1 MKISASILAADQLT
15 VLEDLKIKKDKY
27 DYVHV
32 DIGDNEFC
40 PTYGISHEIVYK
52 LIEDFDLIIDMH
64 FMTNDFPELLEKLLN
79 QNNNISKAS
88 LHAESDSINKFL
100 NEMSK
105 QNNIETGIAVL
116 GSSDL
121 NILSD
126 FFHNE
131 RFKIDYV
138 LLLCVK
144 PGFSNQKTI
153 VTPVERVK
161 EFKLLFPN
169 YEGEVMVDGG
179 VTDIMLEELKELG
192 VDISVQGGAIFG

>member
-32 DIGDNEFC
+32 DIGDNDFC

-52 LIEDFDLIIDMH
+52 LLEDIDLLIDMH
-64 FMTNDFPELLEKLLN
+64 FMTNDFPELLNNLLN
-79 QNNNISKAS
+79 NKSNITKAS
-88 LHAESDSINKFL
+88 LHVESNSINKFL
-100 NEMSK
+100 TEMSK
-105 QNNIETGIAVL
+105 QSNIETGVGVL

-121 NILSD
+121 NILKS
-126 FFHNE
+126 FIYNE
-131 RFKIDYV
+131 KFSIQYI
-138 LLLCVK
+138 LLLCVE
-144 PGFSNQKTI
+144 PGFSNQNPI
-153 VTPVERVK
+153 ISPVERVK

-169 YEGEVMVDGG
+169 YEGEIVVDGG
-179 VTDIMLEELKELG
+179 VTDSMLEELKELN

>member
-15 VLEDLKIKKDKY
+15 LLENLKIKKDKY

-40 PTYGISHEIVYK
+40 PTYGVSNEIVYK
-52 LIEDFDLIIDMH
+52 LIEDSDLIVDMH
-64 FMTNDFPELLEKLLN
+64 FMTNDFPELLKVLLK
-79 QNNNISKAS
+79 QNNNISKVS
-88 LHAESDSINKFL
+88 LHVESNSINQFL
-100 NEMSK
+100 TEMSK
-105 QNNIETGIAVL
+105 QSKIETGIGVL

-121 NILSD
+121 NILND
-126 FFHNE
+126 FFNNE
-131 RFKIDYV
+131 RFNIHYV

-144 PGFSNQKTI
+144 PGFSYQKPI

-169 YEGEVMVDGG
+169 YEGEIMVDGG
-179 VTDIMLEELKELG
+179 VTDSMLDELKELD

>member
-15 VLEDLKIKKDKY
+15 VFEELKIKKDRY

-40 PTYGISHEIVYK
+40 PTFGISHEIVYK
-52 LIEDFDLIIDMH
+52 LIEDFDLLIDMH

-88 LHAESDSINKFL
+88 LHVESNSINKFL
-100 NEMSK
+100 TEMSK
-105 QNNIETGIAVL
+105 QSNIDTGIGVL

-121 NILSD
+121 NILRD
-126 FFHNE
+126 FIHND
-131 RFKIDYV
+131 RFIIHYV

-144 PGFSNQKTI
+144 PGFSNQKPI
-153 VTPVERVK
+153 VSPVERVK

>member
-15 VLEDLKIKKDKY
+15 VFEDLKIKKDRY

-40 PTYGISHEIVYK
+40 PTFGISHEIVYK

-64 FMTNDFPELLEKLLN
+64 FMTNDFPELLEKLLK

-88 LHAESDSINKFL
+88 LHAESNSINRFL

-105 QNNIETGIAVL
+105 QRNIETGIGIL
-116 GSSDL
+116 GTSNL
-121 NILSD
+121 NILNN
-126 FFHNE
+126 FIHNE
-131 RFKIDYV
+131 KFNIDYI

-144 PGFSNQKTI
+144 PGFSNQKPFI
-153 VTPVERVK
+153 SSVERVK

-169 YEGEVMVDGG
+169 YEGELMVDGG

>member
-40 PTYGISHEIVYK
+40 PTYGISHEIIYK
-52 LIEDFDLIIDMH
+52 LIKDSDILIDLH
-64 FMTNDFPELLEKLLN
+64 FMTNDIPHLLIDLLN
-79 QNNNISKAS
+79 QSNNIFRAS
-88 LHAESDSINKFL
+88 LHAESDSINDFL
-100 NEMSK
+100 TEMNK
-105 QNNIETGIAVL
+105 QSNIKTGIGVL

-121 NILSD
+121 NILKSFID
-126 FFHNE
+126 NE
-131 RFKIDYV
+131 KFNIHYI

-144 PGFSNQKTI
+144 PGFSNQSPI

-169 YEGEVMVDGG
+169 YEGEIMVDGG
-179 VTDIMLEELKELG
+179 VKDSMLEELTELN

>member
-15 VLEDLKIKKDKY
+15 VLDDLKIKKDKY
-27 DYVHV
+27 DYVHI

-40 PTYGISHEIVYK
+40 PTYGISDEIVYK

-64 FMTNDFPELLEKLLN
+64 FMTNNFPELLNKLLY
-79 QNNNISKAS
+79 QSSNISKAS
-88 LHAESDSINKFL
+88 LHVESNSINEFL
-100 NEMSK
+100 TEMSN
-105 QNNIETGIAVL
+105 QNNIQTGVGVL

-121 NILSD
+121 NILKD
-126 FFHNE
+126 FIYNE
-131 RFKIDYV
+131 KFNIHYI

-144 PGFSNQKTI
+144 PGFSNQKPI
-153 VTPVERVK
+153 VSPVERVK

-169 YEGEVMVDGG
+169 YEGEIMVDGG
-179 VTDIMLEELKELG
+179 VTDTMLEELKALN

>member
-15 VLEDLKIKKDKY
+15 VLDDLKIKKDKY

-52 LIEDFDLIIDMH
+52 LIKDFDLIIDMH
-64 FMTNDFPELLEKLLN
+64 FMTNDFPELLNILLN
-79 QNNNISKAS
+79 QSNNISRAS
-88 LHAESDSINKFL
+88 LHAESNSINKFL
-100 NEMSK
+100 TEMNK
-105 QNNIETGIAVL
+105 QSNVETGVGVL

-121 NILSD
+121 NILKD
-126 FFHNE
+126 FIYNE
-131 RFKIDYV
+131 EFKIHYI

-144 PGFSNQKTI
+144 PGFSNQTPI
-153 VTPVERVK
+153 VSPVERVK
-161 EFKLLFPN
+161 EFKLLYPN
-169 YEGEVMVDGG
+169 YEGEIMVDGG
-179 VTDIMLEELKELG
+179 VTDSMLEELKKLN

>member
-15 VLEDLKIKKDKY
+15 VFEELKIKKDRY

-40 PTYGISHEIVYK
+40 PTFGISHEIVYK

-116 GSSDL
+116 GTSNL
-121 NILSD
+121 NILNN
-126 FFHNE
+126 FIHNE
-131 RFKIDYV
+131 KFNIDYI

-144 PGFSNQKTI
+144 PGFSNQKPFI
-153 VTPVERVK
+153 SPVERVK

-179 VTDIMLEELKELG
+179 VTDIMLEELKDLG

>member
-15 VLEDLKIKKDKY
+15 VFEELKIKKDRY

-40 PTYGISHEIVYK
+40 PTFGISHEIVYK
-52 LIEDFDLIIDMH
+52 LIEDFDLLIDMH
-64 FMTNDFPELLEKLLN
+64 FMTNNYPKLLEKLLN
-79 QNNNISKAS
+79 QNSKISKAS
-88 LHAESDSINKFL
+88 LHAESNSINRFL

-105 QNNIETGIAVL
+105 QSNIETGVGVL
-116 GSSDL
+116 GTSNL
-121 NILSD
+121 NILNN
-126 FFHNE
+126 FIHNE
-131 RFKIDYV
+131 KFNIDYI

-144 PGFSNQKTI
+144 PGFSNQKPFI
-153 VTPVERVK
+153 SPVERVK

-169 YEGEVMVDGG
+169 YEGELMVDGG

>member
-52 LIEDFDLIIDMH
+52 LIEDSDLIIDMH
-64 FMTNDFPELLEKLLN
+64 FMTNDFPELLEKLLK

-88 LHAESDSINKFL
+88 LHAESYSINKFL

-105 QNNIETGIAVL
+105 QSNIETGIAVL

-131 RFKIDYV
+131 RFKIHYV

-144 PGFSNQKTI
+144 PGFSNQKPI